1 MWRFIVLLGL
11 WLNLAQA
18 ANVTDACTLLTQTEA
33 EAVLGKGSKVIRDSN
48 EYQSFC
54 AYRLP
59 KPAAGGLVAIQIDL
73 FVGPLKWNN
82 QTLDGKA
89 MFAMGLDLLKQT
101 MQGRDRDGGV
111 SDVTSTPLSG
121 LGDEALIFRH
131 TLSAKNPIVATA
143 YTIGILIR
151 KGNQVLAVQMGGL
164 QPPKL
169 ENLQPLA
176 RKALS
181 RLP

>member
-1 MWRFIVLLGL
+1 MRHFIVLLGL
-11 WLNLAQA
+11 WLGLAQA

-33 EAVLGKGSKVIRDSN
+33 EAVLGKGSKVIRDST

-59 KPAAGGLVAIQIDL
+59 KPAAGGLEVIQIDL

-101 MQGRDRDGGV
+101 QGRDRDGGV

-131 TLSAKNPIVATA
+131 TLSIKKPIVATA
-143 YTIGILIR
+143 YNIGILIR